1 MIRLIR
7 NLGRQASNDTFETLF
22 EKHGEKYRWLAIAAI
37 GSGTFVALLMTTIIN
52 VALPQIMGAFGIDQS
67 EAQWLSTGFLASS
80 TISMLVSGWL
90 VNRVGVQ
97 SAFFFPSL
105 LFIAASMAAA
115 ISPNNDLLI
124 LSRVIQG
131 FAYGFYMPIAMYV
144 MSRIFPPDKQGIGM
158 GIFGILAI
166 LGPAIGPYVGGLAV
180 DAFGWRSVFYLPLP
194 LALISLPLCL
204 WYLPGAIDPEQ
215 QTKLDLKSVFWLCV
229 GITLTLIGL
238 SNGQKYGWDSN
249 FVIGS
254 LAVGGFAIFAFIS
267 QQMVSSSPLLN
278 LKLFS
283 YRSFNLAAIISVLF
297 GAGLFGGMY
306 ASPLFLQ
313 IIQGV
318 SATEAGLAMLPAGL
332 LLTIAFPVVGYFSDK
347 VPQYLL
353 IMGGMAVLAYGTAIM
368 VFADQFT
375 PFWTICWWL
384 ILSRIGMA
392 IVMPPLSMVSM
403 SALPPQLLTQA
414 SGTINFIRQI
424 GGALGVN
431 LTSVILNRR
440 TSKHMDYINSF
451 QNEENVQTQTMITQL
466 VPELHRSGVDA
477 SIQEPLAAWIMQSEL
492 YLQAMALSFQD
503 TFFIMGMVLAVG
515 VIPAYMLRNISK
527 HQASP

>member
-1 MIRLIR
+1 MISIIR
-7 NLGRQASNDTFETLF
+7 NLGKQANNDSFESLF
-22 EKHGEKYRWLAIAAI
+22 EKHGEKYRWLAIAAV

-52 VALPQIMGAFGIDQS
+52 VALPEIMGAFGIDQS

-80 TISMLVSGWL
+80 TISMLISGWL
-90 VNRVGVQ
+90 VNRFGVQ

-105 LFIAASMAAA
+105 LFIGASFMAS
-115 ISPNNDLLI
+115 ISPNNDMLI
-124 LSRVIQG
+124 VARVFQG

-144 MSRIFPPDKQGIGM
+144 MSRIFPPEKQGVGM

-180 DAFGWRSVFYLPLP
+180 DAYGWRSVFYLPLP

-204 WYLPGAIDPEQ
+204 WYLPGATDPKDK
-215 QTKLDLKSVFWLCV
+215 TRLDMKSVAWLSIA
-229 GITLTLIGL
+229 ITLILVGL
-238 SNGQKYGWDSN
+238 SNGQKLGWDSS

-254 LAVGGFAIFAFIS
+254 LLVGGFAAFAFIS
-267 QQMVSSSPLLN
+267 QQLVSDSPLLN
-278 LKLFS
+278 LTLFQ
-283 YRSFNLAAIISVLF
+283 YKSFTYAALISVLF

-353 IMGGMAVLAYGTAIM
+353 VMAGMAVLAYGTALM

-384 ILSRIGMA
+384 VLSRIGMA
-392 IVMPPLSMVSM
+392 IVMPPLSMASM
-403 SALPPQLLTQA
+403 SSLPPQLLTQA
-414 SGTINFIRQI
+414 SGSINFIRQL
-424 GGALGVN
+424 GGAMGVN
-431 LTSVILNRR
+431 LTSVILTRR
-440 TSKHMDYINSF
+440 TSKHMDYINSL
-451 QNEENVQTQTMITQL
+451 QNEENVQTQTMLSQL
-466 VPELHRSGVDA
+466 VPELHQSGVDT
-477 SIQEPLAAWIMQSEL
+477 SLQEPLAAWIMQKEL
-492 YLQAMALSFQD
+492 YTQAMTLSFQD

-515 VIPAYMLRNISK
+515 IIPAYMLRHTQK
-527 HQASP
+527 HPKE